1 MDRIPLFR
9 MVAVVL
15 LAMLV
20 GEGRTAA
27 QDQTPKTPPIGP
39 DAARPFS
46 LFLATAYNGDLGSQ
60 DSNSFLRQ
68 PGDSSNAN
76 GGAKSHD
83 YREISDFFN
92 VREANVNTTPGEWE
106 LELEGEW
113 VTGAGGDDDFTFT
126 PNIKYGLNDDM
137 FIELEVRPL
146 VIGDGG
152 DQGNGDTS
160 LQLFYQ
166 IARETDTLP
175 AFATW
180 AEARFPTGEGS
191 SGVDGEL
198 HFNLTET
205 LMTDVRGHLEGF
217 VETANGGRGDEGD
230 GRRSFQWGAGIGVD
244 CQIDDLTICTMNYLN
259 RSSEEYG
266 NSNQQILELGGV
278 REIAENQHVKLALEI
293 GLDDDETPD
302 FGVKSLWSI
311 EW

>member
-1 MDRIPLFR
+1 MHRRPLVRIVMIVSVALF
-9 MVAVVL
+9 AS
-15 LAMLV
+15 
-20 GEGRTAA
+20 ESRTMAQSPMAPTNGSKAA
-27 QDQTPKTPPIGP
+27 HT
-39 DAARPFS
+39 AS
-46 LFLATAYNGDLGSQ
+46 LSLATPHYGNLAFC
-60 DSNSFLRQ
+60 DSNLLSLQ
-68 PGDSSNAN
+68 SGGSGNPND
-76 GGAKSHD
+76 GAKSHD

-92 VREANVNTTPGEWE
+92 VREANVNTIPGEWE
-106 LELEGEW
+106 FELEGEW
-113 VTGAGGDDDFTFT
+113 VTGAGGDDDFAFT

-137 FIELEVRPL
+137 FIEFEVRPL

-180 AEARFPTGEGS
+180 VEARFPTGEGS

-198 HFNLTET
+198 HLNLTKT
-205 LMTDVRGHLEGF
+205 LMPDVRGHLEGF

-230 GRRSFQWGAGIGVD
+230 DRRAFQWGAGIGFDYQV
-244 CQIDDLTICTMNYLN
+244 DDLTICTLNYLN

-266 NSNQQILELGGV
+266 ISNQQILEIGGV
-278 REIAENQHVKLALEI
+278 REIAENQHLKLALDV
-293 GLDDDETPD
+293 GLDDEETPD
-302 FGVKSLWSI
+302 FGVKILWSV